1 MVYFVY
7 ILESE
12 SAGRFYVGQSRNV
25 AERLRRHNSGS
36 EKSTAPFRPW
46 HQVLVI
52 EKPSRSEAIILE
64 RKLKHLSRER
74 LKRFISKYGTGT
86 AENVET

>member
-1 MVYFVY
+1 MVYYVY
-7 ILESE
+7 VLESE
-12 SAGRFYVGQSRNV
+12 STGRFYVGQSRNV

-46 HQVLVI
+46 RRVLVI
-52 EKPSRSEAIILE
+52 EKPSRSA
-64 RKLKHLSRER
+64 
-74 LKRFISKYGTGT
+74 